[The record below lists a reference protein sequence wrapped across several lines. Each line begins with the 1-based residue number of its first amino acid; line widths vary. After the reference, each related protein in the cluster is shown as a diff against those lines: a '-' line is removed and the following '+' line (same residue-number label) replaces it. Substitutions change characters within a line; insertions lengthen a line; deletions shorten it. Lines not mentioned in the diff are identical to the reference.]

1 MATQTVA
8 DYCHRRRRSRW
19 WLNEIISVASLNLS
33 REFSRENGTTDLK
46 REKKRDW

>member
-8 DYCHRRRRSRW
+8 DYCRRVRW
-19 WLNEIISVASLNLS
+19 WLNKIISVASLNLS
-33 REFSRENGTTDLK
+33 REFSRENGTTDFK